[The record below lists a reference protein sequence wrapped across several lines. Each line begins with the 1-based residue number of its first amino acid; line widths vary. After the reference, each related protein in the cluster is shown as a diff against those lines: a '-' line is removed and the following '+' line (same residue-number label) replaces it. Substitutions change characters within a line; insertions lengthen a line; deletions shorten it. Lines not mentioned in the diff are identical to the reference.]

1 MERAMY
7 LQKKVNKIT
16 LSLSDGKKKKK
27 KESFNKVK
35 SYTYWTSIGK
45 VRKLV
50 LLLVVK
56 NNFMTN

>member
-1 MERAMY
+1 MELAMY

-16 LSLSDGKKKKK
+16 LSLHDDKKK

-35 SYTYWTSIGK
+35 SYTYWTSIEK

-50 LLLVVK
+50 LLLIVK
-56 NNFMTN
+56 NNFMKN